1 MHISLKIAASLS
13 VLSHP
18 FLPFS
23 SKKLKDM
30 LNLSKLNWDDAKNY
44 NLSTG
49 KQINKATL
57 LFTKIEDE
65 NISYCSK
72 DNY

>member
-1 MHISLKIAASLS
+1 
-13 VLSHP
+13 
-18 FLPFS
+18 
-23 SKKLKDM
+23 M

-44 NLSTG
+44 NLTTG

-65 NISYCSK
+65 KINDQIAKLKS
-72 DNY
+72 